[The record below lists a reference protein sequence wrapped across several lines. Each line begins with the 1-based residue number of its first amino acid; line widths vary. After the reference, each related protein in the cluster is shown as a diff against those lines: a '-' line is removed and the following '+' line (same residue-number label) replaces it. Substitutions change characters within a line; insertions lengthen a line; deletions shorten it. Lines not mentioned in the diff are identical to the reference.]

1 MNRKLFLLLAM
12 LSACLT
18 LNAQKPDPDFFI
30 YLCFGQSNM
39 EAGARPAEQDEG
51 FNDPRFQFMAA
62 VDMPRFQRE
71 RNHWYTA
78 VPPICRET
86 NNMGPVDFFGRKM
99 IEVLP
104 EKYNVGVINVSV
116 AGAKLELWDKDACE
130 EYLAMEAADPSR
142 GWLVDM
148 AKLYGMN
155 PYQRLME
162 TAREAQKYGVIKGM
176 LMHQGESNPDDP
188 EWPGRVKKIHDDLCA
203 DLGLDPDTI
212 PLLAGELKY
221 AEQDGVCAAFNDVV
235 LPNLPKVMPN
245 AYIIS
250 ALGCE
255 STGDQFHFSTEG
267 MRTLGYRYA
276 EQMLKAINRAPVV
289 PEPQKPFK
297 GKAFEIPGK
306 IEAEDFDIPGVGS
319 GNDSYKENDS
329 EDHGG
334 SNYREGT
341 GVDIYKKATGYIVG
355 YNQEGE
361 WLEYTVN
368 VKEAGEYTMTASVAT
383 ANSDPGFTLSIDGK
397 AIAEVPVSGSSW
409 DDFKDVT
416 AKVTLPAGEHIL
428 RLEVTTSWFDIDYLK
443 FEKPCDDCNTGIA
456 DARLN
461 MPTETESY
469 RIFDM
474 NGSYLGVVSATG
486 KAELR
491 KNAASL
497 VKRGGSY
504 MAKSMS
510 GRTMMIQ
517 VAK

>member
-142 GWLVDM
+142 SWLVDM

-203 DLGLDPDTI
+203 EI
-212 PLLAGELKY
+212 CRAGRCMCRF
-221 AEQDGVCAAFNDVV
+221 Q
-235 LPNLPKVMPN
+235 
-245 AYIIS
+245 
-250 ALGCE
+250 
-255 STGDQFHFSTEG
+255 
-267 MRTLGYRYA
+267 
-276 EQMLKAINRAPVV
+276 
-289 PEPQKPFK
+289 
-297 GKAFEIPGK
+297 
-306 IEAEDFDIPGVGS
+306 
-319 GNDSYKENDS
+319 
-329 EDHGG
+329 
-334 SNYREGT
+334 
-341 GVDIYKKATGYIVG
+341 
-355 YNQEGE
+355 
-361 WLEYTVN
+361 
-368 VKEAGEYTMTASVAT
+368 
-383 ANSDPGFTLSIDGK
+383 
-397 AIAEVPVSGSSW
+397 
-409 DDFKDVT
+409 
-416 AKVTLPAGEHIL
+416 
-428 RLEVTTSWFDIDYLK
+428 
-443 FEKPCDDCNTGIA
+443 
-456 DARLN
+456 
-461 MPTETESY
+461 
-469 RIFDM
+469 
-474 NGSYLGVVSATG
+474 
-486 KAELR
+486 
-491 KNAASL
+491 
-497 VKRGGSY
+497 
-504 MAKSMS
+504 
-510 GRTMMIQ
+510 
-517 VAK
+517 